1 MDLPGK
7 YDVVI
12 LIAIGIISCI
22 FRELGTSNILS
33 SPALVLPTSR
43 SNSNIAG
50 IMSTSGS
57 SITSATPRSAGIRLS
72 VQKFRFHNHELLLRL
87 LSHLLRSTPTLL
99 GSDVSKYLKAAGVD
113 VDGITNGLQSG
124 GTLSH
129 RSVGST
135 MASNGS
141 SDPSSIVIASSISA
155 FYTPV
160 RNRAL
165 VNTHSTESFQSV
177 TTETTNPSTLHEIP
191 ISALSPIIGTP
202 MESEA

>member
-1 MDLPGK
+1 M
-7 YDVVI
+7 
-12 LIAIGIISCI
+12 
-22 FRELGTSNILS
+22 S

-43 SNSNIAG
+43 SNANIAG

-57 SITSATPRSAGIRLS
+57 SIISATPRSAGIRLS

-87 LSHLLRSTPTLL
+87 LSYLLRSTPSLL
-99 GSDVSKYLKAAGVD
+99 GSDVSKYLKAGGVD
-113 VDGITNGLQSG
+113 VDGITTGLQSG
-124 GTLSH
+124 GPMNH

-141 SDPSSIVIASSISA
+141 SDPSSIIASSSSA

-160 RNRAL
+160 KNRAL
-165 VNTHSTESFQSV
+165 VNTNSTESFQSV

-191 ISALSPIIGTP
+191 ISALSPIISTP